1 MTGPH
6 HHGGSGPG
14 AAMASPSRLS
24 RLHSSAS
31 GSGAVNFQSVNSDS
45 ELVRAMSSSTPL
57 VQDLRD
63 GAILFNQNGTAIGAG
78 QGGVFAVMSQGLT
91 LQVGDF
97 ALGA

>member
-1 MTGPH
+1 
-6 HHGGSGPG
+6 
-14 AAMASPSRLS
+14 
-24 RLHSSAS
+24 
-31 GSGAVNFQSVNSDS
+31 
-45 ELVRAMSSSTPL
+45 MSSSTPL

-91 LQVGDF
+91 LQAGDF